1 MDAQQKLACI
11 RSNYYPFE
19 ELCDDKFPWS
29 VFILQCTVPPY
40 ILVSLFLTDD
50 KQTSDVA
57 LFELMFDIW
66 NFQTFCSQ
74 PMLCM
79 AAILCIGNVNTDC
92 HSSVQNLSDLPSF
105 FCCVKLSLKYH
116 VMYSL
121 DTERSDCL
129 WRSIKLYLIM

>member
-92 HSSVQNLSDLPSF
+92 HSSVQNLSDSPSF
-105 FCCVKLSLKYH
+105 FCCVKVSLKYH
-116 VMYSL
+116 AMYCWGHRIIWL
-121 DTERSDCL
+121 
-129 WRSIKLYLIM
+129 SIVSHRIIIII